1 MGYFNA
7 YKSEV
12 IEGQLR
18 ISELKHYLKSLKLEL
33 ESEMVVWIS
42 EDGTSNVVKVEFD
55 PKTNQMIGIV
65 LPIDVTT
72 GMPIPFTFLA
82 SSEEEIYKNMKCKKS
97 THAYIVMAQPIA
109 KNIPAFVLQL
119 FGTDNKFA
127 TQDVLLRWKHT
138 RSELEK

>member
-1 MGYFNA
+1 MGYINA

-18 ISELKHYLKSLKLEL
+18 IKELKIYLESLKL
-33 ESEMVVWIS
+33 EMVVWIS

-82 SSEEEIYKNMKCKKS
+82 SSEEKIYKNMKCKKS

-109 KNIPAFVLQL
+109 KNVPAFVLQL
-119 FGTDNKFA
+119 FGTDNTFS
-127 TQDVLLRWKHT
+127 TQNVLLRWKHT